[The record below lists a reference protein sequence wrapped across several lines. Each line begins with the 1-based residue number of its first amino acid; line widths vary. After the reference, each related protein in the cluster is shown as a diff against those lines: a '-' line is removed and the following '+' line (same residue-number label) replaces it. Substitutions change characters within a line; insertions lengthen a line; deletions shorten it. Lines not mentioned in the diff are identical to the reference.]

1 MRVLLAV
8 HAFPPR
14 STAGTEVYTLRL
26 GQALQALGHEVRV
39 LSAVHDL
46 ADRHGQVRRR
56 SHAGLEVAEVVSNH
70 EAGTVEGTYAD
81 ATIAAAAGSVV
92 DGFAPDCVHIQHL
105 LNLAS
110 GIVAQARRGGAR
122 VVMTLHDHWLGCFRD
137 GLRMREDLSLCRTID
152 HAVCAACV
160 ADSPYLTPAVQRG
173 LAGAARRAGLG
184 GYLHRVHDMAP
195 RATGRA
201 LAALRTFAPAPRGLK
216 AALDQ
221 RARNL
226 RAAALGIDALVAP
239 TRFVGERAVEWGAPA
254 DRVTV
259 RGLGAVAGP
268 TRARGA
274 GPRRRIGYIGA
285 IAPHKG
291 VHVLVEAF
299 RRVTDPGITLDVH
312 GSLAVA
318 PAYVESLRRAA
329 AGDPRIRF
337 HGGFAEGEQARIL
350 AGLDLVVVP
359 SVWWEN
365 SPLVVLEALAEGVPV
380 VASAIG
386 GLPEIVPDGAGLLVP
401 PGDVGALSAVI
412 VEAVAGR
419 VLADAL
425 PPLALKTIDE
435 GARELL
441 GVYASLFGS
450 SKDKPLFGSSKGRRA
465 AS

>member
-39 LSAVHDL
+39 LAAVHDL
-46 ADRHGQVRRR
+46 GGRHGQVRRR
-56 SHAGLEVAEVVSNH
+56 SHAGLDVAEVVSNH
-70 EAGTVEGTYAD
+70 ERGTLEGTYAD
-81 ATIAAAAGSVV
+81 DTIAAAAGSVI
-92 DGFAPDCVHIQHL
+92 DAFAPDCVHIQHL
-105 LNLAS
+105 LNLAA
-110 GIVAQARRGGAR
+110 GVVEQAGRAGAR

-152 HAVCAACV
+152 HAVCAVCV
-160 ADSPYLTPAVQRG
+160 ADSPYLTPAIQRG
-173 LAGAARRAGLG
+173 LAGTARRAGLG
-184 GYLHRVHDMAP
+184 RYLHRVHDIAP
-195 RATGRA
+195 RATGRI
-201 LAALRTFAPAPRGLK
+201 LATLRAVAPAPRGLQG
-216 AALDQ
+216 ALDQ
-221 RARNL
+221 RARSL

-239 TRFVGERAVEWGAPA
+239 TRFVGDRAVEWGVPA

-259 RGLGAVAGP
+259 RALGAVAGP
-268 TRARGA
+268 TRGRAE
-274 GPRRRIGYIGA
+274 GPRRRMGYIGV

-299 RRVTDPGITLDVH
+299 RRVLDPGIKLDVH
-312 GSLAVA
+312 GSLSVA
-318 PAYVESLRRAA
+318 PAYVERLRAAA
-329 AGDPRIRF
+329 AGDPRVRF
-337 HGGFAEGEQARIL
+337 HGAFPEGAQARIL
-350 AGLDLVVVP
+350 AGLDLVAVP

-386 GLPEIVPDGAGLLVP
+386 GLPEIVPDRAGVLVP
-401 PGDVGALSAVI
+401 PGDADALSAVI
-412 VEAVAGR
+412 AEAAAGR
-419 VLADAL
+419 VLAEAL

-441 GVYASLFGS
+441 GVYASLLGS
-450 SKDKPLFGSSKGRRA
+450 SKDKPSFDASKGRRA